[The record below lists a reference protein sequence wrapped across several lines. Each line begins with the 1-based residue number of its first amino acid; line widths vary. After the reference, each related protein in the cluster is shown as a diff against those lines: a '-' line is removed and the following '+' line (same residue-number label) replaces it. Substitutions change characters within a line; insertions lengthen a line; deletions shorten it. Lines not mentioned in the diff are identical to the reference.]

1 MYVFLTNVRQ
11 IHSYS
16 YLIKRLRV
24 ATSFVQLLNEMSDN
38 IRHVLVSKLIE
49 LTMTC
54 FSLISKYSF
63 EKSAKYL
70 KL

>member
-11 IHSYS
+11 IHSYL

-38 IRHVLVSKLIE
+38 IRHVVSKLIE

-54 FSLISKYSF
+54 LSLISKYSF